1 MTSLTPIATP
11 RRPASTGASCC
22 ADGRA
27 QATPESAGSRD
38 ARIAELS
45 QLVEAFSGI
54 TERLQQSHAAL
65 TEKVARLQ
73 SELAEKNRLLSDQ
86 QKQLERKNRLSALGE
101 MAAGLAHE
109 IRNPLGGI
117 GLYAGML
124 EEDLADR
131 PESLELLAKVQSGVR
146 RVERTV
152 SQVLRFAGEVVAE
165 TSDCDAAEAVRAA
178 VELAAGQ
185 AQRHGVEVGVE
196 APASLRARVDADL
209 VTQAVLNLLLNA
221 IDVARHVEVRCSV
234 EGGKLHVCVTD
245 DGPGLPEG
253 VDPDRLFDPFFTT
266 KDTGTGLGLSIVH
279 RIAEAHGGHVAARS
293 SPEGAAFTLVL

>member
-1 MTSLTPIATP
+1 
-11 RRPASTGASCC
+11 
-22 ADGRA
+22 
-27 QATPESAGSRD
+27 
-38 ARIAELS
+38 
-45 QLVEAFSGI
+45 
-54 TERLQQSHAAL
+54 
-65 TEKVARLQ
+65 KVARLQ

-165 TSDCDAAEAVRAA
+165 TSDCDAMEAVRAA

-185 AQRHGVEVGVE
+185 AQRQGVEVGVE
-196 APASLRARVDADL
+196 APA
-209 VTQAVLNLLLNA
+209 
-221 IDVARHVEVRCSV
+221 
-234 EGGKLHVCVTD
+234 
-245 DGPGLPEG
+245 
-253 VDPDRLFDPFFTT
+253 
-266 KDTGTGLGLSIVH
+266 
-279 RIAEAHGGHVAARS
+279 
-293 SPEGAAFTLVL
+293 